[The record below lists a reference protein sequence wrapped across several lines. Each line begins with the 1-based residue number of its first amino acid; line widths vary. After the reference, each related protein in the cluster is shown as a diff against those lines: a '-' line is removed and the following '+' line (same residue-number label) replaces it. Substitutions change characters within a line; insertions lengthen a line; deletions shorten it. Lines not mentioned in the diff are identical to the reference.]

1 MCMGEGGSQSSYQVA
16 CFEARLVTGL
26 THNTRRLHQL
36 CDMKRQLFVAMGS
49 EFYIDIVEVIMLE
62 IKNIH
67 FQDFSCTHGC
77 MCV

>member
-36 CDMKRQLFVAMGS
+36 CDMKRKGNSL
-49 EFYIDIVEVIMLE
+49 
-62 IKNIH
+62 
-67 FQDFSCTHGC
+67 
-77 MCV
+77 